1 MMQHLTADATAN
13 GGRTPP
19 QPAQAG
25 QLLADNTPRGA
36 AHRVPRPSRP
46 KRIEHSMVRFTAD
59 EFALIRER
67 ARECG
72 RPPARYIRETALGAV
87 PRSRRSAANA
97 AVIRELARIGNA
109 LTQLAEVARRSDSPA
124 DSAAIEAALGEVL
137 ETIRRID

>member
-1 MMQHLTADATAN
+1 MTQQFTAEVAAN
-13 GGRTPP
+13 GPTPL

-25 QLLADNTPRGA
+25 HLLADDASRA
-36 AHRVPRPSRP
+36 AARRVPRPSRP

-72 RPPARYIRETALGAV
+72 KPPARYIRETALGAV
-87 PRSRRSAANA
+87 PRVRRSAANA

-109 LTQLAEVARRSDSPA
+109 LTQLAAVARGSNTPA
-124 DSAAIEAALGEVL
+124 DTAAIEAALGEVL

>member
-1 MMQHLTADATAN
+1 MMQHFVGDATAD
-13 GGRTPP
+13 GHAPP
-19 QPAQAG
+19 QRAQAG
-25 QLLADNTPRGA
+25 TPLRDDTSRVA
-36 AHRVPRPSRP
+36 VHRAPRPSRS
-46 KRIEHSMVRFTAD
+46 KRNEHSMVRFTAE

-109 LTQLAEVARRSDSPA
+109 LTQLAEVARKSDSSA
-124 DSAAIEAALGEVL
+124 DSASIEATLGEVL

>member
-1 MMQHLTADATAN
+1 MTQQLMADVTAS
-13 GGRTPP
+13 GRTPP

-25 QLLADNTPRGA
+25 HLLADDASHVA

-72 RPPARYIRETALGAV
+72 KPPARYIRETALGAV
-87 PRSRRSAANA
+87 PRARRSTANA
-97 AVIRELARIGNA
+97 AVIRELARIGNV
-109 LTQLAEVARRSDSPA
+109 LTQLAEVARRSDTPA
-124 DSAAIEAALGEVL
+124 GSAAIEAALSEVL

>member
-1 MMQHLTADATAN
+1 MTQQLTAGVTAN
-13 GGRTPP
+13 GRTTPP
-19 QPAQAG
+19 PAQAG
-25 QLLADNTPRGA
+25 HLRAEDASQAA

-87 PRSRRSAANA
+87 PRSRRSTANA

-109 LTQLAEVARRSDSPA
+109 LTQLAEVARRSDTPA
-124 DSAAIEAALGEVL
+124 DSAAIEAALIEVL
-137 ETIRRID
+137 EAIRRID

>member
-1 MMQHLTADATAN
+1 MTQQLTADVTAN
-13 GGRTPP
+13 GRTPP
-19 QPAQAG
+19 AQAG
-25 QLLADNTPRGA
+25 HLLADDASQAA
-36 AHRVPRPSRP
+36 AHRVPQPSRP

-109 LTQLAEVARRSDSPA
+109 LTQLAEVARKSDTSA
-124 DSAAIEAALGEVL
+124 NSAAIEATLGEVL
-137 ETIRRID
+137 EAIRRID